1 MTANIL
7 VNGLISG
14 GIYALLAAGFSL
26 VFGVAK
32 IMNMAHTAFYMVC
45 AFLVFMGG
53 AKLGLPTAL
62 SAVLAIVITGI
73 VAMAC
78 YRFFF
83 DRVKQHMTAVM
94 IISIA
99 LALLFQEI
107 FLIAFGGYF
116 QHVPPFV
123 SGFTEIAGI
132 RVSYQ
137 HLIAVGASLISL
149 SAIWFILSKTRTGN
163 AIRAVADDREIA
175 NVMGINVSRISMV
188 TMGISV
194 VLAGIAAVVV
204 APIFMV
210 HPLMWTHPLIIIL
223 AAVVLGGLGSVKG
236 AVIASLMLGFAETA
250 VVSLVPDGAFLRGAV
265 SLSVMVVVLMI
276 RPEGLFGVAFEE
288 ERL

>member
-26 VFGVAK
+26 VFSVAK
-32 IMNMAHTAFYMVC
+32 IMNMAHTAFYMIC
-45 AFLVFMGG
+45 AFLLFMAGT
-53 AKLGLPTAL
+53 KLGLPTAL
-62 SAVLAIVITGI
+62 SSFLAVAITGI

-83 DRVKQHMTAVM
+83 DRVKQHITAVM

-99 LALLFQEI
+99 LAILFQEI
-107 FLIAFGGYF
+107 FLIPFGGYF
-116 QHVPPFV
+116 QNVPPFV
-123 SGFTEIAGI
+123 PGFTEIVGI

-137 HLIAVGASLISL
+137 HLIAVGTSMFSLF
-149 SAIWFILSKTRTGN
+149 AIWFLLSKTRIGN

-175 NVMGINVSRISMV
+175 NVMGIDVSRISMI

-210 HPLMWTHPLIIIL
+210 HPLMWIHPLVIIL

-236 AVIASLMLGFAETA
+236 AVIAALILGLAETA

-265 SLSVMVVVLMI
+265 SLSVMVVVLLV
-276 RPEGLFGVAFEE
+276 RPEGLFGVVFEE

>member
-7 VNGLISG
+7 VNGLIAG

-45 AFLVFMGG
+45 AYFLFIASG
-53 AKLGLPTAL
+53 ALGLPTPL
-62 SAVLAIVITGI
+62 SAVLAILITGI

-78 YRFFF
+78 YILFF
-83 DRVKQHMTAVM
+83 DRVKQHATAVM
-94 IISIA
+94 IIAVA
-99 LALLFQEI
+99 LAIFFQEI
-107 FLIAFGGYF
+107 FLMVFGGSLKNI
-116 QHVPPFV
+116 PPFV
-123 SGFTEIAGI
+123 SGFIEIAGV

-137 HLIAVGASLISL
+137 HLLAVGTSIISL
-149 SAIWFILSKTRTGN
+149 SAVWFLLSKTRIGN
-163 AIRAVADDREIA
+163 AIRAVADDSEIA
-175 NVMGINVSRISMV
+175 NVTGMNVKWISMV
-188 TMGISV
+188 TIGISV

-210 HPLMWTHPLIIIL
+210 HPLMWEHPLIIIL

-236 AVIASLMLGFAETA
+236 AVIAALILGFAETA
-250 VVSLVPDGAFLRGAV
+250 IVSMIPDGAFLKGAF
-265 SLSVMVVVLMI
+265 SLSVMVLVLMI
-276 RPEGLFGVAFEE
+276 WPEGLFGVVFEE

>member
-26 VFGVAK
+26 IFGVAK

-45 AFLVFMGG
+45 AFFFFMGG
-53 AKLGLPTAL
+53 VKLGLPTAL

-78 YRFFF
+78 YVFFF

-116 QHVPPFV
+116 QNVPPFV

-149 SAIWFILSKTRTGN
+149 SAIWFLLSKTRIGN

-175 NVMGINVSRISMV
+175 NVMGINVSRISMI

-276 RPEGLFGVAFEE
+276 RPEGLYGVAFEE

>member
-32 IMNMAHTAFYMVC
+32 IMNMAHTAFYMIC
-45 AFLVFMGG
+45 AFFLFMFGI
-53 AKLGLPTAL
+53 KLGLPTVIA
-62 SAVLAIVITGI
+62 SFVAIAITGV

-99 LALLFQEI
+99 LAILFQEI
-107 FLIAFGGYF
+107 FLIAFGGFY
-116 QHVPPFV
+116 QNVPPFV
-123 SGFTEIAGI
+123 VGFTEIAGI

-137 HLIAVGASLISL
+137 HLIAVGTSMFSLF
-149 SAIWFILSKTRTGN
+149 AIWVVLSKTRIGN
-163 AIRAVADDREIA
+163 AIRAVAEDREMA
-175 NVMGINVSRISMV
+175 NVMGIDVSRINII

-194 VLAGIAAVVV
+194 ILAGIAAVVV

-210 HPLMWTHPLIIIL
+210 HPLMWTHPLVIIL

-236 AVIASLMLGFAETA
+236 AVIAAFMLGLAETA

-265 SLSVMVVVLMI
+265 SLSVMVIVLMV
-276 RPEGLFGVAFEE
+276 RPEGLFGVVFEE

>member
-32 IMNMAHTAFYMVC
+32 IMNMAHTAFYMIC
-45 AFLVFMGG
+45 AFFVFIGG
-53 AKLGLPTAL
+53 VKLGLPTAL

-99 LALLFQEI
+99 LAILFQEI

-116 QHVPPFV
+116 QNVPPFV

-137 HLIAVGASLISL
+137 HLIAVGASVISL
-149 SAIWFILSKTRTGN
+149 SAIWFLLSKTRTGN

-175 NVMGINVSRISMV
+175 NVMGIDVSRISMV

-265 SLSVMVVVLMI
+265 SLSVMVFVLMI
-276 RPEGLFGVAFEE
+276 RPEGLFGVEFEE

>member
-14 GIYALLAAGFSL
+14 AIYALLAAGFSL

-45 AFLVFMGG
+45 AYLLYVGG
-53 AKLGLPTAL
+53 AKCGLPTAL
-62 SAVLAIVITGI
+62 SSLLAILLTAI
-73 VAMAC
+73 VAMAI
-78 YRFFF
+78 YRLLF

-99 LALLFQEI
+99 VAILFQDI
-107 FLIAFGGYF
+107 FLILFGGYF
-116 QHVPPFV
+116 QNVPPFV
-123 SGFTEIAGI
+123 TGFTEIVGI

-137 HLIAVGASLISL
+137 HLIAIAASIFSL
-149 SAIWFILSKTRTGN
+149 VAIWFLLSKTRIGK

-175 NVMGINVSRISMV
+175 NVMGINVSWISMI
-188 TMGISV
+188 TTGISV
-194 VLAGIAAVVV
+194 VLASIAAVVI

-236 AVIASLMLGFAETA
+236 AVIAAFILGIAETA
-250 VVSLVPDGAFLRGAV
+250 VISLIPDGAFLRGAV
-265 SLSVMVVVLMI
+265 SLSVMVIVLMV
-276 RPEGLFGVAFEE
+276 RPEGLFGVVFEE